1 MNLYPSI
8 KMALKSILGNK
19 VRSFLTMLGIIIGVS
34 SVITLVS
41 VGQGTTSSITEQL
54 EGLGTDLLTVN
65 IMGRGATT
73 SLTYAEVK
81 SLSEIQGIKAVSPVI
96 NGSATVKKGAINDTY
111 TIEGITPAYEDV
123 KDFHVQ
129 AGRYILDIDNEYRMK
144 VALIGTEVAGDFF
157 GTDNPVGQT
166 LQLNGSS
173 FTVVGLLESIGT
185 SATES
190 NDDKILIPITTAER
204 FMQSRGIR
212 SITVQAESTD
222 QVERTQTRLEAWL
235 NEKFKSADN
244 AYTIFNAQEMMDTL
258 NSTTRML
265 SMALGGIAGISL
277 LVGGIGIMNI
287 MLVSV
292 SERTREIGVRK
303 AIGAKNRNIL
313 LQFMIEST
321 ALSSFGGLLGIG
333 IGYGACALISAY
345 STLSADVSI
354 AVVLIAFGFSFYR
367 RRLRHDSGQPSR
379 QAEADLCA
387 ADRLARARP
396 D

>member
-1 MNLYPSI
+1 MNLYQSI

-73 SLTYAEVK
+73 SLTYEEVK

-96 NGSATVKKGAINDTY
+96 NGSATVKKGTINDTY
-111 TIEGITPAYEDV
+111 TIEGITPAYEEV

-222 QVERTQTRLEAWL
+222 LVERTQTRLEAWL

-303 AIGAKNRNIL
+303 AIGAKKRNIL

-354 AVVLIAFGFSFYR
+354 AVVLIAFGFSLFIGVVFGMIPANQAAK
-367 RRLRHDSGQPSR
+367 LRPIYALRTD
-379 QAEADLCA
+379 
-387 ADRLARARP
+387 
-396 D
+396 

>member
-1 MNLYPSI
+1 MNLYQSI

-73 SLTYAEVK
+73 SLTYEEVK

-96 NGSATVKKGAINDTY
+96 NGSATVKKGTINDTY
-111 TIEGITPAYEDV
+111 TIEGITLAYEDV

-222 QVERTQTRLEAWL
+222 LVERTQTRLEAWM

-258 NSTTRML
+258 NSTTQML

-303 AIGAKNRNIL
+303 AIGAKKRNIL

-321 ALSSFGGLLGIG
+321 ALSSFGGLIGIG

-345 STLSADVSI
+345 STLSANVSI
-354 AVVLIAFGFSFYR
+354 AVVLVAFGFSLFIGVVFGMIPANQAAK
-367 RRLRHDSGQPSR
+367 LRPIYALRTD
-379 QAEADLCA
+379 
-387 ADRLARARP
+387 
-396 D
+396 

>member
-1 MNLYPSI
+1 MNLYQSI

-73 SLTYAEVK
+73 SLTYEEVK
-81 SLSEIQGIKAVSPVI
+81 SLTGIEGIKTVSPVI
-96 NGSATVKKGAINDTY
+96 NGSATVKKGTTNDTY
-111 TIEGITPAYEDV
+111 TIEGITPSYEDV

-144 VALIGTEVAGDFF
+144 VALIGTEVAADFF
-157 GTDNPVGQT
+157 GTDDPVGQT

-204 FMQSRGIR
+204 FMQTRGIR

-222 QVERTQTRLEAWL
+222 LVERTQTRLEAWL
-235 NEKFKSADN
+235 DEKFKSAEN

-258 NSTTRML
+258 NSTTQML

-303 AIGAKNRNIL
+303 AIGAKKRNIL

-321 ALSSFGGLLGIG
+321 ALSSFGGLIGVG

-345 STLSADVSI
+345 STLSANVSV
-354 AVVLIAFGFSFYR
+354 AVVLVSFGFSLFIGVVFGMIPANKAAK
-367 RRLRHDSGQPSR
+367 LRPIYALRTD
-379 QAEADLCA
+379 
-387 ADRLARARP
+387 
-396 D
+396 

>member
-1 MNLYPSI
+1 MNLYQSI

-81 SLSEIQGIKAVSPVI
+81 SLSEIEGIRAVSPVI
-96 NGSATVKKGAINDTY
+96 NGSATVKKGTINDTY
-111 TIEGITPAYEDV
+111 TIEGITPAYEEV

-204 FMQSRGIR
+204 FMQTRGIR

-222 QVERTQTRLEAWL
+222 LVERTQTRLEAWL

-258 NSTTRML
+258 NSTTQML

-303 AIGAKNRNIL
+303 AIGAKKRNIL

-321 ALSSFGGLLGIG
+321 ALSSFGGLIGIG
-333 IGYGACALISAY
+333 IGYGACALISTY

-354 AVVLIAFGFSFYR
+354 AVVLIAFGFSLFIGVVFGMIPANKAAK
-367 RRLRHDSGQPSR
+367 LRPIYALRTD
-379 QAEADLCA
+379 
-387 ADRLARARP
+387 
-396 D
+396 

>member
-1 MNLYPSI
+1 MNLYQSI

-73 SLTYAEVK
+73 SLTYEEVK

-96 NGSATVKKGAINDTY
+96 NGSATVKKGTINDTY

-222 QVERTQTRLEAWL
+222 LVERTQTRLEAWL

-258 NSTTRML
+258 NSTTQML

-303 AIGAKNRNIL
+303 AIGAKKRNIL

-321 ALSSFGGLLGIG
+321 ALSSFGGLIGIG

-345 STLSADVSI
+345 STLSANVSI
-354 AVVLIAFGFSFYR
+354 AVVLVAFGFSLFIGVVFGMIPANQAAK
-367 RRLRHDSGQPSR
+367 LRPIYALRTD
-379 QAEADLCA
+379 
-387 ADRLARARP
+387 
-396 D
+396 